1 MTPRGIRNN
10 NPGNIELGSDRWQGL
25 SESQTDGR
33 FAQFDAPEYGI
44 RAMAK
49 VLNSYQS
56 KHGLNTP
63 RQMINRW
70 APSSEN
76 DVGSY
81 AASVAKNSG
90 LDPDRPID
98 LSRDGAVLIEAMIQ
112 HENGQQPFSREQ
124 VLKGIELAGI
134 VGGEGSDVM
143 AGSEGS
149 DTPSRSAYFDSM
161 LEKEAEAPSKLKQT
175 GRSAYFDSFL
185 NKEATGEARKE
196 STSEPTETVGRA
208 EAFGRGVLQGA
219 TFNTS
224 DEIYANHMP
233 DPRQRF
239 AEALKQGMSV
249 EEAREYANAP
259 AMSPDL
265 RGEIYTARLG
275 EVREANDAAQDA
287 HGGYYTA
294 GEITGAVASAAPAAV
309 AVGPAALAR
318 APASLGGKMVAG
330 AGAGSGAGAADGALR
345 EAGDAEEGE
354 RRAAAGAGALK
365 GGAFGVLAGAAGPI
379 AAAGFGKAAETLF
392 RRSDKSAAKALGVSP
407 EAAEV
412 VANAARN
419 DGIDTVTRNINAA
432 GDSAMLA
439 DGGPTLS
446 GILDTTIQKAG
457 PGGKIARDAIEKR
470 VATESADLQIALN
483 EAFSSPST
491 STAVATKGGRAAARK
506 NLYDFAYK
514 RPIDYSSE
522 VGTRIEGLLDRVP
535 GSIIQ
540 RANNLM
546 KVEGVTSKQIMA
558 TIDDAGGVTY
568 QQLPDVRQ
576 LDYITRAL
584 NDVAKRG
591 DGQGVLGGATNEGR
605 IYAGLARDIRNG
617 LKEAV
622 PQYKKALDF
631 AATEIGEKEAK
642 ELGGIALRA
651 STSRDDL
658 AEAIKD
664 MAASEKRQMR
674 DGVRLYIDDTIA
686 NVRRTLTDSNMDA
699 REGMKVLQ
707 ELSSRSSQDKMKM
720 ILGPDLS
727 KALKGRLDK
736 ASKAFE
742 LRARTADNS
751 KTFARQSVSEAIDD
765 ITRPG
770 VLGELA
776 KGSPTQAGRAV
787 VQKFTGMSDADR
799 AIASEKIAAEI
810 ANLLTGPRGSGAR
823 KAAGDLL
830 QMLGKQELTKEVVN
844 QVRLLAGVSTGLG
857 VYQSNSLVPT
867 R

>member
-25 SESQTDGR
+25 SDSQTDGR

-49 VLNSYQS
+49 VLSNYQS

-63 RQMINRW
+63 RQMISRW
-70 APSSEN
+70 APSNEN

-81 AASVAKNSG
+81 AASVAKRSG

-98 LSRDGAVLIEAMIQ
+98 LSRDGAALIEAMIQ

-124 VLKGIELAGI
+124 VLKGIEMAGI
-134 VGGEGSDVM
+134 SGGEGSNVVI
-143 AGSEGS
+143 GSEGN

-161 LEKEAEAPSKLKQT
+161 LKKEAEAPSEATET

-185 NKEATGEARKE
+185 KEDAEAEDPSASPEDQGEA
-196 STSEPTETVGRA
+196 PGRA
-208 EAFGRGVLQGA
+208 EAFGRGVLQGL

-224 DEIYANHMP
+224 DEIYASSQQPTIAQKYIVARRAMEEGATEEEASQIAQEWFE
-233 DPRQRF
+233 RQRGDILEDVRG
-239 AEALKQGMSV
+239 ANEA
-249 EEAREYANAP
+249 AR
-259 AMSPDL
+259 
-265 RGEIYTARLG
+265 
-275 EVREANDAAQDA
+275 DA
-287 HGGYYTA
+287 HGGFYTA
-294 GEITGAVASAAPAAV
+294 GEITGAIGSAAPAAV
-309 AVGPAALAR
+309 ALGPAALAR
-318 APASLGGKMVAG
+318 VPASLGGKMVAG
-330 AGAGSGAGAADGALR
+330 ATAGGAAGAVDGALR
-345 EAGDAEEGE
+345 EAGDAEDGE
-354 RRAAAGAGALK
+354 RLAAAGPGALK
-365 GGAFGVLAGAAGPI
+365 GGAFGVAGGMLAPAAGSV
-379 AAAGFGKAAETLF
+379 AGKVAENIF
-392 RRSDKSAAKALGVSP
+392 RRSDKSAAKTLGVSP

-419 DGIDTVTRNINAA
+419 DGLESVARNIDAA

-446 GILDTTIQKAG
+446 GVLDTTIQKAG
-457 PGGKIARDAIEKR
+457 PGGKIAREAIDSR
-470 VATESADLQIALN
+470 VAAESADLQIALN
-483 EAFSSPST
+483 DAFSSPSA

-546 KVEGVTSKQIMA
+546 KVEGATSKQIMA
-558 TIDDAGGVTY
+558 AIDDAGGVTY

-707 ELSSRSSQDKMKM
+707 ELSSRSSQDKLRM
-720 ILGPDLS
+720 ILGNDLA

-765 ITRPG
+765 ITKPG

-799 AIASEKIAAEI
+799 VVASEKIAAEI
-810 ANLLTGPRGSGAR
+810 AGLLTGPKGSGAR
-823 KAAGDLL
+823 KAAGDLI

-844 QVRLLAGVSTGLG
+844 RVRLLAGASTGLG
-857 VYQSNSLVPT
+857 AYQSNSLLPT